1 MISTDSKLDLG
12 VYVGP
17 GNGFGWNQPMNS
29 HLMYSKEQGS
39 AFRLL
44 TPSQADRLLTMPSKR
59 FTLDTQPIKDEYT
72 PIYEACTE

>member
-1 MISTDSKLDLG
+1 MIRTDGKLILG
-12 VYVGP
+12 AYVGP
-17 GNGFGWNQPMNS
+17 GNGFGWNLPMNRDVE
-29 HLMYSKEQGS
+29 YSKEQGS

-44 TPSQADRLLTMPSKR
+44 TPSEAGGLLTMPSKR